1 MVLIHEF
8 QKMMQ
13 ILYFKRDKQRGILA
27 TFNWLK
33 DELDELY
40 EALQEGNIEA
50 AKEEFADVMAW
61 LASLANIVD
70 VDLEKAVLKKYH
82 YLCPKCSTSPCSCP
96 FR

>member
-1 MVLIHEF
+1 
-8 QKMMQ
+8 MMRT
-13 ILYFKRDKQRGILA
+13 LYFKRYKQRGVPA

-40 EALQEGNIEA
+40 EALQEGNIED

-70 VDLEKAVLKKYH
+70 VDLEKTVLKKIP
-82 YLCPKCSTSPCSCP
+82 LFVSQM
-96 FR
+96 